1 MPMDQR
7 AETLIMINIA
17 LIVIDLN
24 MIVAMIPM
32 EEEIWSHLPPD
43 GPLPPTTKKPY
54 SLARRCM
61 ALMDIDRKHVKGIVD
76 EAKSW

>member
-1 MPMDQR
+1 MPMDQG

-43 GPLPPTTKKPY
+43 GPLRPTTKKPY
-54 SLARRCM
+54 FP
-61 ALMDIDRKHVKGIVD
+61 
-76 EAKSW
+76 